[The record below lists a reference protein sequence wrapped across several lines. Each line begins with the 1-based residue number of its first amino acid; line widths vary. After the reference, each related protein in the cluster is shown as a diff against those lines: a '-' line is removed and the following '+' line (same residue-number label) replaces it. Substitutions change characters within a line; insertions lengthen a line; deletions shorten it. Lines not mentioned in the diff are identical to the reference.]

1 MPSKWPTKKFSG
13 GRERRSGNSDGMALA
28 DVITLTKKIIIL
40 IIVVSPN
47 LSRNVDGLG

>member
-1 MPSKWPTKKFSG
+1 MPSKWPTKKFFG

-28 DVITLTKKIIIL
+28 DVITLTKKIII